1 MHTPEV
7 RLIQRRTLKV
17 LAAGQILGGLGM
29 GAAFSLGSLLTAQVG
44 GSDAYAGLSATT
56 STLGTAL
63 FAIPLARLAG
73 RIGRRLA
80 LTIGALIAL
89 VGAIFVIQA
98 AFADNLPF
106 LLASM
111 LMMGAGGAINLQT
124 RFAAA
129 DLAIPE
135 NRARDLSLVVW
146 ATTVGIVIG
155 PNLVGPGDAIGYAL
169 GLPHF
174 TGAFALAAIAQLCA
188 AALYFIA
195 LRPDPLLLSREI
207 NATTDMPPAKKGF
220 GAAIRILASNAPAA
234 TAVFT
239 LAMSHATMVAVMAMT
254 PIHLADHGVILPLI
268 GLTISLH
275 TAGMYAFAPVFG
287 WLADRLGRTV
297 VILIGQAIL
306 LASLLINFVAPDSMT
321 AVTIALVLL
330 GLGWSAATVSASA
343 LLTESVE
350 TQDRTT
356 VQGFSDTTMSLAGA
370 GGGALAGLVLAAV
383 GYGMLNVYSIV
394 LVLSVAV
401 AVVML
406 GVRTK
411 TPATV

>member
-1 MHTPEV
+1 
-7 RLIQRRTLKV
+7 
-17 LAAGQILGGLGM
+17 
-29 GAAFSLGSLLTAQVG
+29 
-44 GSDAYAGLSATT
+44 
-56 STLGTAL
+56 
-63 FAIPLARLAG
+63 
-73 RIGRRLA
+73 
-80 LTIGALIAL
+80 
-89 VGAIFVIQA
+89 
-98 AFADNLPF
+98 
-106 LLASM
+106 
-111 LMMGAGGAINLQT
+111 
-124 RFAAA
+124 
-129 DLAIPE
+129 
-135 NRARDLSLVVW
+135 
-146 ATTVGIVIG
+146 
-155 PNLVGPGDAIGYAL
+155 
-169 GLPHF
+169 
-174 TGAFALAAIAQLCA
+174 
-188 AALYFIA
+188 
-195 LRPDPLLLSREI
+195 
-207 NATTDMPPAKKGF
+207 
-220 GAAIRILASNAPAA
+220 
-234 TAVFT
+234 VFT